1 VQRLEPVIPFEVDVA
16 SRAKGPEQAS
26 PASEERTP
34 PWVLHE
40 KRDEA
45 LKGRDNL
52 CRPFRALFVL
62 PTDPRAASA
71 SDADSPWAGLFRAF
85 GPVFAASAKVHD
97 KL

>member
-1 VQRLEPVIPFEVDVA
+1 MQRLEPVMPFEGDVA

-71 SDADSPWAGLFRAF
+71 SDADAALGWLVQGLWPGVRRLCQ
-85 GPVFAASAKVHD
+85 SA
-97 KL
+97 